1 MVCRVPAGH
10 YFMMGDNRDNSETP
24 ILGIRTRRK
33 HCRSSLFHL
42 DEFWQYGPHWE
53 LPVAGDGRTLKMLKK
68 MTNRQRYGWSRGL
81 IERQRGSVWSGFFW
95 WASSS
100 WADRAGFKVVPAV
113 VEYIAIERAV
123 QKIKN
128 EGSTVREL
136 QAAFERH
143 ATIDDITSISSRDLD
158 ITKEGD
164 RIVIS
169 YAYAK
174 KVPITDNV
182 SLVID
187 FSGTTRDRQR
197 KNIP

>member
-1 MVCRVPAGH
+1 
-10 YFMMGDNRDNSETP
+10 
-24 ILGIRTRRK
+24 
-33 HCRSSLFHL
+33 
-42 DEFWQYGPHWE
+42 
-53 LPVAGDGRTLKMLKK
+53 
-68 MTNRQRYGWSRGL
+68 MTNRAVVSGGPVGS
-81 IERQRGSVWSGFFW
+81 IERQRGLSLVGLILVGIIVVFLIALGF
-95 WASSS
+95 
-100 WADRAGFKVVPAV
+100 RVVPAV

-123 QKIKN
+123 QKIKS
-128 EGSTVREL
+128 EGTTVREI
-136 QAAFERH
+136 QSAFDRH

>member
-1 MVCRVPAGH
+1 
-10 YFMMGDNRDNSETP
+10 
-24 ILGIRTRRK
+24 
-33 HCRSSLFHL
+33 
-42 DEFWQYGPHWE
+42 
-53 LPVAGDGRTLKMLKK
+53 MLKK
-68 MTNRQRYGWSRGL
+68 MMTGRRSRAAANRQRGL
-81 IERQRGSVWSGFFW
+81 SLIGLFLVGII
-95 WASSS
+95 AV
-100 WADRAGFKVVPAV
+100 ALIALGFKVVPAV

-128 EGSTVREL
+128 EGTTVREI
-136 QAAFERH
+136 QAAFDRH

-164 RIVIS
+164 RVVIS

-197 KNIP
+197 KDVP